1 MYSKIMTCVLQGLD
15 GFRIEVES
23 DIATGLNSFNIVGLP
38 DASIKESKERV
49 RAAIGN
55 SGYKFPLGRI
65 TINLAPANLKKE
77 GSQLDLA
84 IAISILTANGNI
96 ISPPKED
103 IAFIGEMSLDGR
115 IIAID
120 GALPMII
127 SLKELGFTKCIIP
140 EDNKEECSLIDGIDI
155 YPVNNL
161 NQVVDFLNEKNKINP
176 LDIYID
182 DFEKYEDYPMDF
194 KDIKGQENLKRAM
207 EISAAGNHNL
217 IMIGPPGS
225 GKTMAAMRLP
235 SIMPN
240 LNFEESIEC
249 TKIYSVTGNLRE
261 NKLIKNRPFRN
272 PHHTSSSVALI
283 GGGRIPKPG
292 EISLAHNG
300 TLFLDELP
308 EFNKSTIEVLRQPLE
323 EGNVTISR
331 ANASLTYPADFL
343 LIAGMN
349 PCPCGYYGQ
358 QNHQCTCTIPQIQR
372 YLNKVSKPILDRID
386 IHVEVNPVKFKD
398 LTEKTKKEESSKDIR
413 KRVEKAR
420 NIQKDRFKD
429 TNILYNSQM
438 NSRDIE
444 KYIKL
449 DDELKK
455 IAELAFH
462 KYKFSARSFNKIL
475 KLSRTIADLEESE
488 KIEKIHLLEA
498 IRYRTVDE
506 KYWG

>member
-15 GFRIEVES
+15 GFKIEVES
-23 DIATGLNSFNIVGLP
+23 DISTGLNSFNIVGLP
-38 DASIKESKERV
+38 DISIKESKERV

-55 SGYKFPLGRI
+55 SGYKFPIGRI

-77 GSQLDLA
+77 GSQLDLS
-84 IAISILTANGNI
+84 IAISILTANGVI
-96 ISPPKED
+96 ISPPAED
-103 IAFIGEMSLDGR
+103 IAFIGELSLDGR
-115 IIAID
+115 IISID

-127 SLKELGFTKCIIP
+127 SLKELGFKKCIVP

-155 YPVNNL
+155 YPVKDL
-161 NQVVDFLNEKNKINP
+161 NQVVDFLNESLNIEP
-176 LDIYID
+176 LDIYKED
-182 DFEKYEDYPMDF
+182 TTEYEDYELDF
-194 KDIKGQENLKRAM
+194 QDIKGQENLKRAM

-235 SIMPN
+235 SIMPK
-240 LNFEESIEC
+240 LSFEESIEC
-249 TKIYSVTGNLRE
+249 TKIYSVTGNLKE

-323 EGNVTISR
+323 EGSVTISR
-331 ANASLTYPADFL
+331 ANASLTYPANFL

-358 QNHQCTCTIPQIQR
+358 QTQQCTCTIPQIQR
-372 YLNKVSKPILDRID
+372 YLNKISKPILDRID
-386 IHVEVNPVKFKD
+386 LHIEVSPVKFKD
-398 LTEKTKKEESSKDIR
+398 LTEKTKKEESSKEIR
-413 KRVEKAR
+413 KRVVKAR
-420 NIQKDRFKD
+420 EIQKLRFIN

-438 NSRDIE
+438 NSKEID

-449 DDELKK
+449 DDDLKK
-455 IAELAFH
+455 ICELAFH

-475 KLSRTIADLEESE
+475 KISRTIADLENSE
-488 KIEKIHLLEA
+488 NIKKSHLLEA
-498 IRYRTVDE
+498 IRYRTVDK